1 MTTGDASQLPRLT
14 VLGAGAMGHGIA
26 QVAAT
31 AGYKATLYD
40 LESRFLDAAME
51 KVGASLNRLKER
63 GRLDDAALNEAL
75 SRIRTS
81 TDLAE
86 ATRGSGLIIE
96 AITERIEAKQ
106 RIYEALDSVVAA
118 DVIVASNTSTIPI
131 SQLAQSLSHP
141 DRFVGIHFFNPPQ
154 VMKLVEI
161 TRGDG
166 TSDQTLS
173 FAVDFVGKLDKEP
186 IICQKDLP
194 GFIVNRILGALLNEA
209 ALMHQQDEATIAA
222 IDSAARFRLNLPM
235 GLFEL
240 ADYIGLDVMRSLV
253 QILAD
258 NAALPAQA
266 TSWQEHVDRGDLGA
280 KSGRGFHPW
289 DPRPVIE
296 DGVGD
301 DVDVVRL
308 LAPSINS
315 AAQLVEVG
323 AASME
328 DVNKA
333 VQLGLGFPHGI
344 FTWTEAF
351 GIDAIITVLKDLES
365 RHGPW
370 YAPCQL
376 LLEAAA
382 GRETL
387 KG

>member
-1 MTTGDASQLPRLT
+1 MTSNQASELPRVT

-26 QVAAT
+26 QVSAI
-31 AGYKATLYD
+31 AGYEVTLFD
-40 LESRFLDAAME
+40 LEASFLDAALE
-51 KVGASLNRLKER
+51 KVGVSLNRLKER
-63 GRLDDAALNEAL
+63 GRLDEAALTGAMN
-75 SRIRTS
+75 RIRTS

-96 AITERIEAKQ
+96 AITERLEAKQ
-106 RIYEALDSVVAA
+106 RIYEALDAVVSAG
-118 DVIVASNTSTIPI
+118 VIVASNTSTIPI
-131 SQLAQSLSHP
+131 TQLAQSLSHP
-141 DRFVGIHFFNPPQ
+141 ERFVGLHFFNPPQ

-166 TSDQTLS
+166 TSDRTLG

-186 IICQKDLP
+186 IICQKDLA

-209 ALMHQQDEATIAA
+209 ALMQQQDEATIAA
-222 IDSAARFRLNLPM
+222 IDSATRFRLNLPM

-253 QILAD
+253 QILAE

-266 TSWQEHVDRGDLGA
+266 SAWQEHVDRGELGA
-280 KSGRGFHPW
+280 KSGRGFYDW
-289 DPRPVIE
+289 EPRPVIE
-296 DGVGD
+296 EGLGNN
-301 DVDVVRL
+301 VDVVRL
-308 LAPSINS
+308 LAPAINS

-323 AASME
+323 AASMD

-333 VQLGLGFPHGI
+333 VRLGLGFPHGI
-344 FTWTEAF
+344 FTWTESF
-351 GIDAIITVLKDLES
+351 GFDAIITTLKNLKT

-376 LLEAAA
+376 LLDAAA